1 MSCLKK
7 TAPIKK
13 EKSAA
18 IDFLMALVGG
28 VFLLFTA
35 VNEWSLYNNL
45 YGREVRQP
53 SGLLESGEFSA
64 IAGAQTLED
73 TYRFWNSGGM
83 IALRLI
89 LLFAGIALCAAGLI
103 RLVHLCQ
110 RKRWIAYVIISV
122 IGVLLVIFGIVAEV
136 YMMENPE
143 GIVLLNSQTS
153 GELAYQI
160 DVNYNEHLDWA
171 SAQGTMI
178 RLGYWLLSVF
188 TAAAGSIGAARSRFR
203 NTQEDA
209 VDTQHKRQ
217 ELLKQVIEENNGKK

>member
-7 TAPIKK
+7 TAPMRK

-18 IDFLMALVGG
+18 IDFVMALIGG
-28 VFLLFTA
+28 GCLLFTA

-53 SGLLESGEFSA
+53 SGLLESGEFSS
-64 IAGAQTLED
+64 IAGAEAMEN
-73 TYRFWNSGGM
+73 TYLFWNTGGM
-83 IALRLI
+83 IALRLV

-122 IGVLLVIFGIVAEV
+122 IGVALVAFGIVAEV
-136 YMMENPE
+136 YMMENPN

-171 SAQGTMI
+171 SAQGTVI

-203 NTQEDA
+203 NTQEDT
-209 VDTQHKRQ
+209 VDTQNKRQ
-217 ELLKQVIEENNGKK
+217 ELLKQMMRENSEKK

>member
-7 TAPIKK
+7 TAPMRK

-18 IDFLMALVGG
+18 IDFVMALIGG
-28 VFLLFTA
+28 GCLLFTA

-53 SGLLESGEFSA
+53 SGLLESGEFSS
-64 IAGAQTLED
+64 IAGAEAMEN
-73 TYRFWNSGGM
+73 TYLFWNTGGM
-83 IALRLI
+83 IALRLV

-122 IGVLLVIFGIVAEV
+122 IGVALVAFGIVAEV
-136 YMMENPE
+136 YMMENPN
-143 GIVLLNSQTS
+143 GIILLDSQTS

-171 SAQGTMI
+171 SAQGTVI

-209 VDTQHKRQ
+209 VDTQNKRQ
-217 ELLKQVIEENNGKK
+217 ELLKQMMRENSEKK

>member
-1 MSCLKK
+1 M
-7 TAPIKK
+7 
-13 EKSAA
+13 
-18 IDFLMALVGG
+18 
-28 VFLLFTA
+28 
-35 VNEWSLYNNL
+35 
-45 YGREVRQP
+45 
-53 SGLLESGEFSA
+53 
-64 IAGAQTLED
+64 
-73 TYRFWNSGGM
+73 
-83 IALRLI
+83 
-89 LLFAGIALCAAGLI
+89 
-103 RLVHLCQ
+103 
-110 RKRWIAYVIISV
+110 
-122 IGVLLVIFGIVAEV
+122 IFGIVAEV